1 MFDGKIPTWNQASRI
16 PEAVV
21 APASQQP
28 ARISAMPKPSAT
40 ARARKIKLI
49 LFDVD
54 GVLTDGKIWIFP
66 APSGGQPSGAQQ
78 SLLEKSAQYGGQG
91 GFGLHSI
98 SLIEAKGFHAP
109 AGPPISLSPIP
120 GTTTR

>member
-1 MFDGKIPTWNQASRI
+1 ICIQPDMCDGRIPTWNQASRI

-21 APASQQP
+21 APASRQP

-78 SLLEKSAQYGGQG
+78 SLLHKSAKYGAQDA
-91 GFGLHSI
+91 FRLTST
-98 SLIEAKGFHAP
+98 
-109 AGPPISLSPIP
+109 IP
-120 GTTTR
+120 

>member
-1 MFDGKIPTWNQASRI
+1 
-16 PEAVV
+16 
-21 APASQQP
+21 
-28 ARISAMPKPSAT
+28 MPNPSAT

-78 SLLEKSAQYGGQG
+78 SLLETSAQHGGGG
-91 GFGLHSI
+91 GFGLHST
-98 SLIEAKGFHAP
+98 SLNEAKGFP
-109 AGPPISLSPIP
+109 AHYGTPISLARRARIKTGNVTNRASETVALRDHERTY
-120 GTTTR
+120 GHG